1 MASRL
6 YYEALNQQSTEGL
19 GDSLLRAFEG
29 KKRKHMGVYLG
40 RNQIQVNGQRYR
52 FRNES
57 GLDVA
62 EGEALAV
69 VNVGRL
75 AAAEYAPASGAGSVA
90 TGGGSSGGSSTSL
103 ADHNHSGAAGS
114 GGALAGYAPVIH
126 THVEAGITDL
136 DHTQALGWIVCTN
149 DAIVINAGEV
159 VWQR

>member
-6 YYEALNQQSTEGL
+6 YYDALNQQATEGL
-19 GDSLLRAFEG
+19 GDSLLKAFEG
-29 KKRKHMGVYLG
+29 KKRKYTGIYLG

-52 FRNES
+52 FRNET

-90 TGGGSSGGSSTSL
+90 TGGGSSGAVASAL
-103 ADHNHSGAAGS
+103 QDHGHTGAVGD
-114 GGALAGYAPVIH
+114 GGVLGGYAATGH
-126 THVEAGITDL
+126 SHVSADITDL
-136 DHTQALGWIVCTN
+136 DHTQALGWIVCTE

>member
-1 MASRL
+1 MSKLFYGVLNNESSRGL
-6 YYEALNQQSTEGL
+6 VRALRGSFEEKQRKVSGT
-19 GDSLLRAFEG
+19 LLTATT
-29 KKRKHMGVYLG
+29 
-40 RNQIQVNGQRYR
+40 IQVEGQVYP
-52 FRNES
+52 FT
-57 GLDVA
+57 GA
-62 EGEALAV
+62 GAAGEALAV